1 MEGFDLLIS
10 SFDVYNKK
18 YFSWMYRN
26 DIKHKIFEIYILNVI
41 IFKVPIDI
49 KMIKIN
55 QKRQNFEGK
64 IIALK

>member
-1 MEGFDLLIS
+1 
-10 SFDVYNKK
+10 
-18 YFSWMYRN
+18 MYRN